1 MTMQITRLRVE
12 QLRQFRQ
19 PFELTGFEPGLNL
32 FCGPNEAGK
41 STLVRAIRAAFFERH
56 RSTAVDDLRPW
67 GDSAAAP
74 TIELDFLLAGQPMHL
89 VKSFLGRKRCSLRTH
104 GRTYEGVEAEDHLA
118 SLFGFAFAAKG
129 ASRPEHWGIP
139 GLLWVDQGTGQ
150 DLDVSHAQD
159 HLHDALASQAAPD
172 GSATAPA
179 TLERATAGLAATGG
193 DDLLERLRAQR
204 AELLTATGKP
214 RAALAEA
221 IDRAANLAADHQA
234 LLARVAAYREQV
246 DQLATLRAQHDTDET
261 RRPWEPLQAAL
272 AQARAQEQALQ
283 STQQQLA
290 GDTARLAQLTQTR
303 ELLTR
308 QLNDLAEQQAVV
320 RAREQALAAAVSQ
333 CDTARAAVHSAR
345 QQAEAAQA
353 QALQAR
359 DALRRAREA
368 RSRHDLREQLAQ
380 AEDSTRQAAEAL
392 ARADADHARLNALQ
406 AQAAAVR
413 IDPRAVTRVVQLQRT
428 ERELELQRQAV
439 ATRLGYR
446 LLPGQS
452 LTLSG
457 ADGPQQLQAKGERL
471 IDTAVTLTLPGVGD
485 LTITPG
491 GQDLAELARRH
502 RDAQAELQQ
511 ALQALGVADPAQAEA
526 RAAAQ
531 NELNARIAMA
541 EQALAI
547 VAPKGLDALRLQ
559 HTQAGARQRSIQ
571 QALDQL
577 PPEAEAAPTATHTAL
592 PDPAQ
597 AEAAQHSADTLAQ
610 AAATALAGAE
620 RQLAAA
626 QGRHDDARR
635 EYDAALSRLNDPE
648 RQARQTEAQQQLL
661 ALQAE
666 QDALAARIEQA
677 RARLHEARPE
687 IVAQDIVRL
696 QRSIEQLEAAHRQR
710 RERLLLLQ
718 QALQQEGAHGL
729 EEQLA
734 TLEGELARA
743 RRREQELQRRAAAL
757 DLLCSRLD
765 AGRQA
770 VMARLQRPLRQR
782 LQHYLELLFP
792 GAQLEVTASLA
803 PATLSRPGGAGAQ
816 QTATVEALSFGARE
830 QLGLISRLAYADLL
844 REAGR
849 PTLLILDDA
858 LVHSDDKRLAQMKRV
873 LFDASQRHQVLLFTC
888 HPERWQ
894 DLGVAPRSIV

>member
-1 MTMQITRLRVE
+1 MTMQLTRLRVE

-19 PFELTGFEPGLNL
+19 PFELSGFEPGLNL

-67 GDSAAAP
+67 GDTAAAP
-74 TIELDFLLAGQPMHL
+74 TIELDFLLAGRPYRL
-89 VKSFLGRKRCSLRTH
+89 AKSFLGRKRCSLQAD
-104 GRTYEGVEAEDHLA
+104 GRTLEGVEAEDHLA

-159 HLHDALASQAAPD
+159 HLHDALASQAAP
-172 GSATAPA
+172 GAHTQAPA
-179 TLERATAGLAATGG
+179 PLDRATAGLAATGG
-193 DDLLERLRAQR
+193 DDLLDRLRAQR

-214 RAALAEA
+214 RAALSEA
-221 IDRAANLAADHQA
+221 IERTTTLAAEQQA
-234 LLARVAAYREQV
+234 LLARVASYRDQV
-246 DQLATLRAQHDTDET
+246 DQLAALRAQHDTDET
-261 RRPWEPLQAAL
+261 RRPWLPLQAEL
-272 AQARAQEQALQ
+272 AQAHARIQALQ
-283 STQQQLA
+283 ATEQQLA
-290 GDTARLAQLTQTR
+290 GDVARQAQLAQTR

-308 QLNDLAEQQAVV
+308 QLNDLAEQQTVV
-320 RAREQALAAAVSQ
+320 QTRQQALAAAAAQ
-333 CDTARAAVHSAR
+333 CETAREAVQTAR
-345 QQAEAAQA
+345 QQAEAAQS

-359 DALRRAREA
+359 EALRRAREA
-368 RSRHDLREQLAQ
+368 ATRTELTRQRAQ
-380 AEDSTRQAAEAL
+380 AADTARQVGEAL
-392 ARADADHARLNALQ
+392 ARAEADHARLNALQ
-406 AQAAAVR
+406 VQAAAAR
-413 IDPRAVTRVVQLQRT
+413 IDPGAVARLAQLQRN

-439 ATRLGYR
+439 ATRLAYR

-452 LTLSG
+452 LTLS
-457 ADGPQQLQAKGERL
+457 AVDGPQPLLGQGERL
-471 IDTAVTLTLPGVGD
+471 IDAPATLDLPGVGE

-502 RDAQAELQQ
+502 RDAQAALQQ
-511 ALQALGVADPAQAEA
+511 ALQALGVAEVAQAES

-531 NELNARIAMA
+531 TELAGRIALA

-547 VAPKGLDALRLQ
+547 VAPQGLDALRLQ
-559 HTQAGARQRSIQ
+559 HTQAGARLQSIQ

-577 PPEAEAAPTATHTAL
+577 PVAATAPGPDHPPLDPT
-592 PDPAQ
+592 Q
-597 AEAAQHSADTLAQ
+597 AEAALQSADTLAQ
-610 AAATALAGAE
+610 AAASALASAE
-620 RQLAAA
+620 RQLAMA

-635 EYDAALSRLNDPE
+635 EHEAALARLNDPA
-648 RQARQTEAQQQLL
+648 RQARQTDAQEQLL

-666 QDALAARIEQA
+666 QEALAARMAQA
-677 RARLHEARPE
+677 RAQLHEARPD
-687 IVAQDIVRL
+687 IVKQDIVRL

-734 TLEGELARA
+734 VLDGELARA

-803 PATLSRPGGAGAQ
+803 PAVLARPMGAGAL
-816 QTATVEALSFGARE
+816 QTATVDALSFGARE

-858 LVHSDDKRLAQMKRV
+858 LVHSDERRLAQMKRV
-873 LFDASQRHQVLLFTC
+873 LFDAAQRHQVLLFTC

-894 DLGVAPRSIV
+894 DLGAAPRPIG